1 MFSRSKTNLSGGVVG
16 LANVGKSTFFQ
27 AITRSTLGNPANFP
41 FATIDPEEAKVVVPS
56 SRLAQLAELYKPKSV
71 VPASFDVVDIAGL
84 VRGAAKGNGLGN
96 AFLANIRAVDGL
108 FQMVRAFDDE
118 DVVHVENSIDS
129 VRDAQ
134 IIHDELVLKD
144 MEFVIKAIEATERK
158 LKSIN
163 NQSTI
168 GIECHEMLD
177 ACQKAMVALD
187 AGKRVDTLSTL
198 DSKSSIDCI
207 RQLNLLTAK
216 PTVFV
221 ANISEEDWC
230 FGDPEE
236 IVKDLKNW
244 AAQYQ
249 PRSVVIPLSVNFESR
264 LSKLDKKEV
273 DAELAELGNHVSSN
287 LPAVI
292 IALRHMLGLQS
303 FFTVGTDEV
312 REWTI
317 KTGTTAP
324 QAASQIH
331 EDLARTFVNAHITKF
346 ENCIASGGDEAAL
359 KRSGKIAV
367 KGKDYVLEDGDIV
380 QINAAGARRG

>member
-1 MFSRSKTNLSGGVVG
+1 MFSRSKTSLSGGVVG

-41 FATIDPEEAKVVVPS
+41 FATIEPEEAKVVVPS
-56 SRLAQLAELYKPKSV
+56 PRLAQLAEIFNPESI
-71 VPASFDVVDIAGL
+71 VPTSFNVVDIAGL

-96 AFLANIRAVDGL
+96 AFLANIRAVDGI
-108 FQMVRAFDDE
+108 FQIVRAFDDE
-118 DVVHVENSIDS
+118 NVIHVENGVDP

-134 IIHDELVLKD
+134 IIHDEFVLKD
-144 MEFVIKAIEATERK
+144 MEFVMKAMEVTERK

-163 NQSTI
+163 SQSLI
-168 GIECHEMLD
+168 GIECREMLNT
-177 ACQKAMVALD
+177 CQKIMAALD
-187 AGKRVDTLSTL
+187 AGKRVDTISLL
-198 DSKSSIDCI
+198 DSEASINCI

-230 FGDPEE
+230 FGDPQEN
-236 IVKDLKNW
+236 VKDLIKW
-244 AAQYQ
+244 AKEFQ
-249 PRSVVIPLSVNFESR
+249 PQSVVIPLSVNFESR
-264 LSKLDKKEV
+264 LSKLDKIEADV
-273 DAELAELGNHVSSN
+273 ELSELGHHVSSN

-292 IALRHMLGLQS
+292 IALRQILGLQS
-303 FFTVGTDEV
+303 FFTVGADEV

-317 KTGTTAP
+317 KTGTTAT

-346 ENCIASGGDEAAL
+346 KDCIALGGDEASL
-359 KRSGKIAV
+359 KRSGKISI
-367 KGKDYVLEDGDIV
+367 KGKNYILEDGDIV
-380 QINAAGARRG
+380 QINAAGAKRG